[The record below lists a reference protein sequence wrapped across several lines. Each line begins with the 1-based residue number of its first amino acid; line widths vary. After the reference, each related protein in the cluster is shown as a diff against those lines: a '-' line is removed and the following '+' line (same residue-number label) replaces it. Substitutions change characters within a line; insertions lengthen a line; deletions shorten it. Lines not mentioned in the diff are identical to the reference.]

1 MAPLAIGLVNGP
13 GFGGPLPPSIEPS
26 VSASDRAAFERA
38 LATLPPGLIRKS
50 AEVLQTVPGATTS
63 PGDRILAS
71 IQGSRSLASPAD
83 VLGGEDVGSVLTR
96 AEARLERAQTHLE
109 QVQARL
115 EQWEIKREARLED
128 RLDRAQARLEE
139 VQARLEQIPAHQ
151 LERAQAH
158 LEKVQA
164 HLEKMRA
171 HFEEVEQHLLAK
183 AQARVD
189 EAQAYLEEV
198 QAGQQAPGPGTVEG
212 TAEMAVG

>member
-50 AEVLQTVPGATTS
+50 AEVLQTVRGATTS

-83 VLGGEDVGSVLTR
+83 VLGGEDVGSVLTW
-96 AEARLERAQTHLE
+96 AEARLERAQAHLE

-115 EQWEIKREARLED
+115 EQWEIKREARLEG
-128 RLDRAQARLEE
+128 RLDRAQTRLEE

-151 LERAQAH
+151 LERA
-158 LEKVQA
+158 QA